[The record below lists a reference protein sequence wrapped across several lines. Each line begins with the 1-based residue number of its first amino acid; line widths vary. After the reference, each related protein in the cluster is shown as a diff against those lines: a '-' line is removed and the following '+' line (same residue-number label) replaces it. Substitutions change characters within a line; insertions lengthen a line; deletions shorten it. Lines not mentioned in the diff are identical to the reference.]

1 MVDSCY
7 LHPADLFS
15 HGYRTMTYASLATA
29 PTALVPAPPE
39 NDEQKKWKLL
49 DKHLCGFIAVTLNNN
64 LQLHV

>member
-1 MVDSCY
+1 
-7 LHPADLFS
+7 
-15 HGYRTMTYASLATA
+15 MTYASLATA